1 MMMAVQPD
9 FRPVG
14 VGPVHYI
21 GPELGGSLTGR
32 ACNTCSHIRKLSPE
46 GMIQPCIH
54 PGIVKTRE
62 LKKITAFDTEYAV
75 TRKMGIIDRRG
86 CCDAWRPR
94 SGEKTD
100 A

>member
-1 MMMAVQPD
+1 MADQPN

-32 ACNTCSHIRKLSPE
+32 ACNTCSHIRELTPGSPGSMLE
-46 GMIQPCIH
+46 PCIH
-54 PGIVKTRE
+54 PGIVRTRE
-62 LKKITAFDTEYAV
+62 LKKITAFDSKYGV

-86 CCDAWRPR
+86 CCDAWRPPEG
-94 SGEKTD
+94 SE
-100 A
+100 